1 MMDTDTNITAET
13 KREYVIHS
21 IRNYCL
27 KNVIFDNRFLDQAL

>member
-21 IRNYCL
+21 IRNKLLFEKCYL
-27 KNVIFDNRFLDQAL
+27 